1 MINYAFRF
9 VLLVSCAAM
18 LSVDGATL
26 APAIAQEAAG
36 KTGNVKGKVRADDGT
51 GVAGATVTARR
62 GEQDVASTTTNGKG
76 DFRIDLPAGTYTLV
90 FRKPGL
96 RVGTMQDIEVAAG
109 KSRSLRDRLILPV
122 DEGSLAFVR
131 GSVFDPGGRSV
142 PGARIELAR
151 IAPDGSARRVAERL
165 SDATGSFAFRVAP
178 EPANYRVTVR
188 RAGAETATKDVE
200 VEGAIVYRI
209 ALTLNPRAE
218 N

>member
-1 MINYAFRF
+1 MTNSAIRF
-9 VLLVSCAAM
+9 ARNTFLVSCATLLLVCNVVVAQ
-18 LSVDGATL
+18 DGA
-26 APAIAQEAAG
+26 G
-36 KTGNVKGKVRADDGT
+36 KPGSVKGKVRTEDGA

-62 GEQDVASTTTNGKG
+62 GEQDVASATTNPKG
-76 DFRIDLPAGTYTLV
+76 DFRVDLPAGTYTLV

-96 RVGTMQDIEVAAG
+96 RVGTMQNIEVAAG

-131 GSVFDPGGRSV
+131 GSVFDPAGRSV

-151 IAPDGSARRVAERL
+151 VAPDGSQRRVAERM

-178 EPANYRVTVR
+178 EAATYRVTVR

-200 VEGAIVYRI
+200 VEGAVVYRV
-209 ALTLNPRAE
+209 ALTLTPRAE